1 LIRSVVFEECQ
12 KNSGHEDDLV
22 DMEKI
27 FNALEEWG
35 CDVKGALERFLDDKD
50 LYMTCL
56 ETVITDSNF
65 EKLGVALEEENVLEA
80 FDYSHT
86 LKGVFANLGL
96 TPMFSI
102 VETIVE
108 PLRGGSA
115 YNLGDAYQKLLAS
128 NEQLKSILGK

>member
-1 LIRSVVFEECQ
+1 M
-12 KNSGHEDDLV
+12 
-22 DMEKI
+22 DMDKI
-27 FNALEEWG
+27 FSALEAWG
-35 CDVKGALERFLDDKD
+35 CDVEGALERFLDDKD

-65 EKLGVALEEENVLEA
+65 DKLGAALVEESVLDA

-96 TPMFSI
+96 TPMFAI

-115 YNLGDAYQKLLAS
+115 HDLWSAYEELLAA
-128 NEQLKSILGK
+128 NEELRRILET

>member
-1 LIRSVVFEECQ
+1 MNMEEVF
-12 KNSGHEDDLV
+12 KT
-22 DMEKI
+22 
-27 FNALEEWG
+27 LEEWG
-35 CDVKGALERFLDDKD
+35 CDVAGALERFLDDKD

-56 ETVITDSNF
+56 ETVITDRNF
-65 EKLGVALEEENVLEA
+65 DKLGVALEEKNVLEA
-80 FDYSHT
+80 FDCAHT

-115 YNLGDAYQKLLAS
+115 YNLDENYKKLLMS
-128 NEQLKSILGK
+128 NEQLKYILGK

>member
-1 LIRSVVFEECQ
+1 
-12 KNSGHEDDLV
+12 V

-27 FNALEEWG
+27 FKALEEWG
-35 CDVKGALERFLDDKD
+35 CDVEGALERFLDDKD

-65 EKLGVALEEENVLEA
+65 DKLGTALEDENVLEA
-80 FDYSHT
+80 FECSHT

-96 TPMFSI
+96 SPMFSI

-115 YNLGDAYQKLLAS
+115 HNLEDAYEKLLAS
-128 NEQLKSILGK
+128 NEQLKRILGK